1 MFKKIKVILAI
12 FIILV
17 CFTSVT
23 CAANVDDL
31 GNNTEALQATDL
43 NINNYYSNNDLGIGS
58 FTDLQNSIDKTNNG
72 G

>member
-31 GNNTEALQATDL
+31 GNNTEALL
-43 NINNYYSNNDLGIGS
+43 IC
-58 FTDLQNSIDKTNNG
+58 KTVLTKLIMAE
-72 G
+72 